1 MSGVPAKVLDFSMCV
16 VGFGVSDE
24 HFIYSTFH
32 DLPRH
37 CQKHKRF
44 IVFVALIGA

>member
-1 MSGVPAKVLDFSMCV
+1 MSGVPAKVLDFSMCI

-32 DLPRH
+32 DLVIA
-37 CQKHKRF
+37 KNINVSSF
-44 IVFVALIGA
+44 L

>member
-1 MSGVPAKVLDFSMCV
+1 MSGVPANVLDVSMCV

-32 DLPRH
+32 DLVIA
-37 CQKHKRF
+37 KNTNVSSF
-44 IVFVALIGA
+44 L

>member
-32 DLPRH
+32 DLVIA
-37 CQKHKRF
+37 KNTNVSSF
-44 IVFVALIGA
+44 L